1 MSGRMVRLALRT
13 RFETIRQ
20 SELARL
26 DKKLRG
32 LSDDERES
40 VKAITAEVV
49 HAITRLPERV
59 IDDST
64 PTRALDALVHLFALE
79 PPRSEIFPEDL

>member
-1 MSGRMVRLALRT
+1 MSGAMVSRALRA

-32 LSDDERES
+32 LTDDERRS
-40 VKAITAEVV
+40 VEAITAEVIL
-49 HAITRLPERV
+49 AIACVPERA
-59 IDDST
+59 IDAST
-64 PTRALDALVHLFALE
+64 PPSALAALVELFGLSREAAAS
-79 PPRSEIFPEDL
+79 RQ